1 MKAIKFLF
9 AGIFLMT
16 LSSQAQVSVNV
27 NIGSPPVWG
36 PVGYAETRYYYIPDI
51 EVYYDIPTAMF
62 IYFDGGGWIRTAY
75 LPYRYRHYDL
85 YSAYK
90 VCLHDYGPNP
100 YIYYKNH
107 RTQYYRGYRG
117 APQRTYGVRP
127 QVVYNG
133 PRDGYRRDRN
143 DDDRRDYYR
152 NQNDNRNERRNND
165 YRNDNRNERTNND
178 YRNEYR
184 GSRESG
190 NGVRHE
196 PSRGNGNGNGRGNNG
211 NGNGNGRGHGKRG

>member
-16 LSSQAQVSVNV
+16 LSAQAQVSVNV
-27 NIGSPPVWG
+27 NIGTPPVWG

-85 YSAYK
+85 YGAYK

-100 YIYYKNH
+100 YIYYKQH
-107 RTQYYRGYRG
+107 RTQYYHGYRG
-117 APQRTYGVRP
+117 TPQRTYGVRP

-133 PRDGYRRDRN
+133 PRDGYRRERN
-143 DDDRRDYYR
+143 DDDRREY
-152 NQNDNRNERRNND
+152 
-165 YRNDNRNERTNND
+165 YRNDNRGERRNND

-184 GSRESG
+184 GTRESG

>member
-16 LSSQAQVSVNV
+16 LSAQAQVSVNV
-27 NIGSPPVWG
+27 NIGAPPVWG

-85 YSAYK
+85 YGAYK

-100 YIYYKNH
+100 YIYYRQH
-107 RTQYYRGYRG
+107 RKQYHHGYRG

-133 PRDGYRRDRN
+133 PRDGYRRERN
-143 DDDRRDYYR
+143 DDDRREYYR
-152 NQNDNRNERRNND
+152 NDNQNERRNND
-165 YRNDNRNERTNND
+165 YRNG
-178 YRNEYR
+178 NEYR

-190 NGVRHE
+190 NGVSHE